1 MPERIWAVE
10 FLGDPE
16 KLTIAGLLVAFLA
29 LFITER
35 IVPGGTYRRALED
48 RAHTTRQRDR
58 LFDLC
63 LRLAGI
69 ADKSANTTNQVLS
82 SVEAYGGSMPGP
94 MEGTGN
100 APE

>member
-1 MPERIWAVE
+1 MD

-16 KLTIAGLLVAFLA
+16 KLTIAGLLVAILA
-29 LFITER
+29 LFVTER
-35 IVPGGTYRRALED
+35 VVPIGTLRRALED
-48 RAHTTRQRDR
+48 HAHTTRQRDR

-69 ADKSANTTNQVLS
+69 ADKSAATTNQVLA
-82 SVEAYGGSMPGP
+82 SVEAYGGPMPGP